1 MNLCLAIYKDHSSM
15 TNFTITPH
23 KFFSFHGLF
32 NTFTYT
38 IHTTIVTSI
47 FPICRRRDD
56 HRILYP
62 TIHKDKYSPV
72 ISFRIPYTI
81 TQFTRYRSSRKT
93 WRTPVPSGTSLD
105 LQIPVI
111 GSSASRLIKQLVKY
125 AFSDILFFLWFNVFY
140 VKYKNL

>member
-1 MNLCLAIYKDHSSM
+1 MLP
-15 TNFTITPH
+15 FTKIIVLWIILLLH
-23 KFFSFHGLF
+23 LINFFSFHGLF
-32 NTFTYT
+32 LVLLLTRYIPRLLFL
-38 IHTTIVTSI
+38 I

-62 TIHKDKYSPV
+62 SIHKDKYSPV
-72 ISFRIPYTI
+72 IFSRIPYTI

-93 WRTPVPSGTSLD
+93 WRTPVLSGTSLD

-125 AFSDILFFLWFNVFY
+125 AFSDILFFFLCF
-140 VKYKNL
+140 